1 MEATDFNIDINIIFN
16 FLKPII
22 METFYVL
29 IAVIIPLAGFAL
41 FILPRL
47 LKSEKNIFLR
57 MKNRLFGE
65 FEYHQKDKNTP

>member
-1 MEATDFNIDINIIFN
+1 MDATDFNINTLYN
-16 FLKPII
+16 FLNPII

-29 IAVIIPLAGFAL
+29 VAVLLLLAGFAL

-57 MKNRLFGE
+57 VKNNVFGE

>member
-1 MEATDFNIDINIIFN
+1 MEVTDFSINKIYN
-16 FLKPII
+16 FLNPII
-22 METFYVL
+22 METLYVL
-29 IAVIIPLAGFAL
+29 VGVVLLLAGFAL

-57 MKNRLFGE
+57 IKNSVFGE

>member
-1 MEATDFNIDINIIFN
+1 MEITDFNLNIIYH

-29 IAVIIPLAGFAL
+29 TALALLLTVFAL
-41 FILPRL
+41 FILPRF

-65 FEYHQKDKNTP
+65 FEYHQKD

>member
-1 MEATDFNIDINIIFN
+1 MEAIDFNIELNIIYN

-22 METFYVL
+22 METFYILV
-29 IAVIIPLAGFAL
+29 AVIILLAGFAL
-41 FILPRL
+41 IILPRL

>member
-1 MEATDFNIDINIIFN
+1 MKATDFNIDLILN

-22 METFYVL
+22 METLYVL
-29 IAVIIPLAGFAL
+29 VAVIILLAGFAL

-65 FEYHQKDKNTP
+65 FEYHQNDKHVP

>member
-1 MEATDFNIDINIIFN
+1 MEAIDFNIELSIIYN

-22 METFYVL
+22 METLYVL
-29 IAVIIPLAGFAL
+29 VAVIILLVGFAL

-57 MKNRLFGE
+57 MKNRFFGE
-65 FEYHQKDKNTP
+65 FEYHQNGRNIP

>member
-1 MEATDFNIDINIIFN
+1 MKATDFNIDIILN

-22 METFYVL
+22 METLYVL
-29 IAVIIPLAGFAL
+29 VAVIILLAGFAL

-65 FEYHQKDKNTP
+65 FEYHQNDKHVP

>member
-1 MEATDFNIDINIIFN
+1 MEVIDFNIELNIIYN

-22 METFYVL
+22 METFYILV
-29 IAVIIPLAGFAL
+29 AVIILLAGFAL
-41 FILPRL
+41 IILPRL

>member
-1 MEATDFNIDINIIFN
+1 MEAINFSIELNIIYN

-22 METFYVL
+22 METFYILVS
-29 IAVIIPLAGFAL
+29 VIILLAGFAL

-47 LKSEKNIFLR
+47 LKSDRNIFLR

-65 FEYHQKDKNTP
+65 FEYHQKDRDAL